1 MLDLLYHK
9 AFVFSIIIKKHYFRQ
24 VEFDLKILYN
34 VSDKGGVYME
44 ADILKTEN
52 SDTEEIRTADDKD
65 VMEVSE
71 RLIEKNLEAYKE
83 LAK

>member
-1 MLDLLYHK
+1 M
-9 AFVFSIIIKKHYFRQ
+9 
-24 VEFDLKILYN
+24 
-34 VSDKGGVYME
+34 G

-52 SDTEEIRTADDKD
+52 SDTEEIRTADDKV